1 MFALSLKAVVSSVRY
16 FATRKR
22 MTVTGRY

>member
-1 MFALSLKAVVSSVRY
+1 MFALSLKTIVSVVQC